1 MWELDHKKGWA
12 LKNWCFQTVVLVKT
26 LESPSNNIKPVKPKG
41 NQPWIFI
48 ERTDAEAPLLW
59 PPDEKNQLIGKDPDA
74 GKDWG
79 QEEKRVTRGK
89 MVGWNHWLNRHE
101 FEQAPG
107 DSEGQGSLACCS
119 PWDGERVTGRKARG
133 LQRRKQAT
141 SVRHFFYLS
150 LKQQEETN
158 YKCQIFFFFFSQ
170 WMLHEEAT
178 TCVAVAQP
186 LWLVGTYDPRDRLEK
201 PVFLYLFV
209 SCPPS
214 HPVFNHP

>member
-26 LESPSNNIKPVKPKG
+26 LESPSKKIKPVKPKG

-89 MVGWNHWLNRHE
+89 MVGWHHWLNGHE
-101 FEQAPG
+101 FEQAQG

-158 YKCQIFFFFFSQ
+158 YKCQIFFFFSQ

-178 TCVAVAQP
+178 ASVAVAQP

>member
-1 MWELDHKKGWA
+1 MWELDHKRGWA
-12 LKNWCFQTVVLVKT
+12 WRIDAFKLWYWWRHLRVPARSNQSSLKEINPEYSLKGLTLKLHYFGHLMRRTNSLEKT
-26 LESPSNNIKPVKPKG
+26 LMLGK
-41 NQPWIFI
+41 I
-48 ERTDAEAPLLW
+48 EDKRRRGW
-59 PPDEKNQLIGKDPDA
+59 
-74 GKDWG
+74 
-79 QEEKRVTRGK
+79 QEEK
-89 MVGWNHWLNRHE
+89 MVGWHHWLSRHE

-133 LQRRKQAT
+133 LQRRRQAT
-141 SVRHFFYLS
+141 SVRHFFLISPLS
-150 LKQQEETN
+150 SRRKQTTSVR
-158 YKCQIFFFFFSQ
+158 FFFFSQ

-178 TCVAVAQP
+178 ACVAVAQP
-186 LWLVGTYDPRDRLEK
+186 LWLFGAYDPRDRLEK